1 MMSDNR
7 GQALA
12 REGDAGAKGKIMM
25 SDNRG
30 QALALVM
37 ILTAFIFAMGAASL
51 SLATSLRRNAGLE
64 ICQKK
69 AYYTAEAGID
79 KAIALIKSGELQLD
93 ELDDLEPE
101 QKIDLVPDLISSEY
115 ADGMIDYV
123 KVSKESC
130 GETKKFTIFVESLG
144 VCQGAFCILQ
154 AAINVN
160 MSLDFGKGLWI
171 SSPIEKPS
179 LIAPSARI
187 ISQLY
192 IGGPLHLAA
201 TMIDGDIF
209 YDGELIVADHVQ
221 LNGDIINGN
230 IKGHGLLAVGS
241 GSQVIGD
248 VEVEGD
254 VILSGEATV
263 DGDIKAAGN
272 VTVEKAHVKGSI
284 WSNGDILVD
293 QDSQVEGDIYSGQ
306 QNEFNAVFP
315 PFPEVDLFSYRRGA
329 DQLLEGLQQLQ
340 GSLHLAGLAFID
352 GDLEIEGAY
361 TGTGVIVVDGT
372 VTVTGDLLPAGQHDS
387 LCIMA
392 AEPVAVAD
400 RTQAAALIYGQEEIS
415 LGEGVSLQ
423 GSVITPSLQMGKN
436 TEFIYQNSL
445 VEQFPASCFIT
456 VRVLSWERGYQ

>member
-1 MMSDNR
+1 MIDN
-7 GQALA
+7 
-12 REGDAGAKGKIMM
+12 K
-25 SDNRG
+25 G

-69 AYYTAEAGID
+69 AYYTAEAGIE
-79 KAIALIKSGELQLD
+79 KTIALIKSGELP
-93 ELDDLEPE
+93 LDDLDVLEPE
-101 QKIDLVPDLISSEY
+101 QEIDLVPELISSEY

-144 VCQGAFCILQ
+144 VCQGASCTLQ

-160 MSLDFGKGLWI
+160 MSLDFGMGLWI

-201 TMIDGDIF
+201 TMVDGDIF

-230 IKGHGLLAVGS
+230 IKGHGLLAVG
-241 GSQVIGD
+241 GSNQVIGD
-248 VEVEGD
+248 VEVDGD

-293 QDSQVEGDIYSGQ
+293 QDSQVEGDIYPGQ
-306 QNEFNAVFP
+306 QIEFNAVFP
-315 PFPEVDLFSYRRGA
+315 SFPEVDLSSYRRGA
-329 DQLLEGLQQLQ
+329 DQIFEGLQQWQ
-340 GSLHLAGLAFID
+340 GSLHLAGLTFID
-352 GDLEIEGAY
+352 GDLEIGGSY
-361 TGTGVIVVDGT
+361 TGKGIIVVDGS
-372 VTVTGDLLPAGQHDS
+372 VNIIGELLPAGQHDS

-392 AEPVAVAD
+392 AQPVTVTD
-400 RTQAAALIYGQEEIS
+400 RANVSSLIYGQNEIV
-415 LGEGVSLQ
+415 LGDGASFQ
-423 GSVITPSLQMGKN
+423 GGIIAPSLQMGEN
-436 TEFIYQNSL
+436 AEFIYQSSI
-445 VEQFPASCFIT
+445 VEQFPTSCFVTMSI
-456 VRVLSWERGYQ
+456 LSWKRGYQ

>member
-1 MMSDNR
+1 MSDNR

-37 ILTAFIFAMGAASL
+37 ILTAFIFLMGAASL
-51 SLATSLRRNAGLE
+51 SLATSVRRNAGLE
-64 ICQKK
+64 SCQKK
-69 AYYTAEAGID
+69 AYYIAEAGIE
-79 KAIALIKSGELQLD
+79 KAIALIRSGELQLD
-93 ELDDLEPE
+93 ELDKLEPDQE
-101 QKIDLVPDLISSEY
+101 INLVPDLISSEY

-123 KVSKESC
+123 KVSRENCDANEFIILVK
-130 GETKKFTIFVESLG
+130 SLG
-144 VCQGAFCILQ
+144 ICQNAFCILQ
-154 AAINVN
+154 AAINVD
-160 MSLDFGKGLWI
+160 MSLDFRKGLWI
-171 SSPIEKPS
+171 SSSTEKPS
-179 LIAPSARI
+179 FIAPNSSIA
-187 ISQLY
+187 SQLY
-192 IGGPLHLAA
+192 ICGPLNLAA
-201 TMIDGDIF
+201 IEINGDIF
-209 YDGELIVADHVQ
+209 YSEELIVADHVQ
-221 LNGDIINGN
+221 LNGDIQGR
-230 IKGHGLLAVGS
+230 GLLTAGR
-241 GSQVIGD
+241 GSQVVGD
-248 VEVEGD
+248 VEVDGD
-254 VILSGEATV
+254 VFLRDEVTV
-263 DGDIKAAGN
+263 DGDIRAAGD
-272 VTVEKAHVKGSI
+272 VIVEKAHVKGSI
-284 WSNGDILVD
+284 WSNGDIFID
-293 QDSQVEGDIYSGQ
+293 QDGQVDGSIYPEQ
-306 QNEFNAVFP
+306 QIEFNAVFP
-315 PFPEVDLFSYRRGA
+315 PIPELDLSLYRKSA
-329 DQLLEGLQQLQ
+329 DQILEGLQQRQ